1 MHRADAESGCKWRT
15 PLAVKY
21 SMLSHCIHFQHPPYA
36 SASLK
41 WGVWGVTPMRLGAY
55 TLLAIYCIMEK
66 YIIHSGIISFIYLLM
81 KFVEMRITKN
91 EAKPMKELIR
101 DTVIVYLS
109 AIIGLYIIGEFMPT
123 TNVVKTVTNVFTD
136 IPSF

>member
-1 MHRADAESGCKWRT
+1 
-15 PLAVKY
+15 
-21 SMLSHCIHFQHPPYA
+21 
-36 SASLK
+36 
-41 WGVWGVTPMRLGAY
+41 
-55 TLLAIYCIMEK
+55 MEK
-66 YIIHSGIISFIYLLM
+66 YIIHSGIIAFIYLLM
-81 KFVEMRITKN
+81 KFIEMRITKN